1 MYLFMK
7 ILLVGEYSRLHNS
20 LKKGLVTLNNDVTLV
35 SCGDDFKNYPSDFCI
50 KAPFFKKYF
59 FFNIIFRA
67 LRKFHIINIEKIEIG
82 IRAYM
87 TLKKLNNFDIVQL
100 INITSF
106 NTYPFIERK
115 IVALL
120 KKQNEKLFLLSA
132 GTDYYSVQ
140 YALAKKFRYSILT
153 PLFEKKVTKH
163 YFKPALKFISKP
175 YIKLSAYVY
184 KNINGVIA
192 SDLDYHIPM
201 MNHPKY
207 LGMVPNCIIYDE
219 FNSDLPQIEDKVVIF
234 HGINNYNYYKKGN
247 DIFEDAL
254 DILSEKYA
262 DKIEI
267 ITTRSIPYSAYINAY
282 NKAHILLDQVY
293 AYDQGYNAL
302 EAMAKGKVVFTGAE
316 EEWLTYYNLKEDT
329 VAINALPN
337 ANEIA
342 KKLEWLILNPH
353 QIRAISKNARTFI
366 EREHNYIKSAQKYL
380 DKWALN

>member
-20 LKKGLVTLNNDVTLV
+20 LKKGLSKLNHNVTLV

-50 KAPFFKKYF
+50 KALFFKKYF
-59 FFNIIFRA
+59 ILNILFRL

-82 IRAYM
+82 IRAYT
-87 TLKKLNNFDIVQL
+87 TLKKLNKFDIVQL

-115 IVALL
+115 IVTLL
-120 KKQNEKLFLLSA
+120 KKQNHKLFLLSA

-140 YALAKKFRYSILT
+140 YAYSKKFRYSILT
-153 PLFEKKVTKH
+153 PLFENKVSKE
-163 YFKPALKFISKP
+163 YFKPALKFITKP
-175 YIKLSAYVY
+175 YIRLNDYVY
-184 KNINGVIA
+184 KNINGVIT

-201 MNHPKY
+201 INHPKH
-207 LGMVPNCIIYDE
+207 LGLVPNCIIYDE
-219 FNSDLPQIEDKVVIF
+219 FNYDLPQIKDKVIIF

-247 DIFEDAL
+247 DIFEEAL
-254 DILSEKYA
+254 DILSKKHA

-267 ITTRSIPYSAYINAY
+267 ITTRSIPYATYINAY

-316 EEWLTYYNLKEDT
+316 QEWLTYYNLKEDT

-342 KKLEWLILNPH
+342 KKLEWLILNPL
-353 QIRAISKNARTFI
+353 QIKVISKNARAFI

-380 DKWALN
+380 DKWSS